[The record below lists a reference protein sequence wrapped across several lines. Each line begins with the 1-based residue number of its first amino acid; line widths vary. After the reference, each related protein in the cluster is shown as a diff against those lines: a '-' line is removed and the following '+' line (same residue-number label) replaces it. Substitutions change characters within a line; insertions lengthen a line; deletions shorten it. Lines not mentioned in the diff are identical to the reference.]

1 MYIYIIYIYIYIYIS
16 VYIYNIIFIY
26 IDNIYIK
33 YIIYIYIYIYLSVNQ
48 HPEVFLIN
56 DSQVFAWYF
65 KKDSKY
71 SDRIG
76 QMQLKSDTIGL
87 SSGNLSANLCIL
99 GSP

>member
-1 MYIYIIYIYIYIYIS
+1 MYIYIIYIYIYIS

-33 YIIYIYIYIYLSVNQ
+33 YIIYIYIYIYIYLSFNKNS
-48 HPEVFLIN
+48 EVFLIN